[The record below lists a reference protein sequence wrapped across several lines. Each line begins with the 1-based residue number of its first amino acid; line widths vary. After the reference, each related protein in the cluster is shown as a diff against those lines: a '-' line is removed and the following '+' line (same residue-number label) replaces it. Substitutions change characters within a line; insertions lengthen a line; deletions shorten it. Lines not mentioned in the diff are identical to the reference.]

1 MRSISTESFRSM
13 FDKNYIKIFA
23 VGILVLIVGIIL
35 AMARG
40 LYLTFAD
47 PTTPSQYERYIETIN
62 TLTTLSGFL
71 IQLGMLF
78 FALSTFMGGV
88 IDESLSPEVRRGLV
102 FASSIA
108 IIALALIII
117 FQGIFIV

>member
-1 MRSISTESFRSM
+1 M